1 MISLHVNTKIILHN
15 CLHNMEG
22 FTLTASWSSS
32 SPCSGLGL
40 AEACVGAHPS
50 IARVT
55 GVGSNASKYCNIS
68 INRIW

>member
-15 CLHNMEG
+15 CLYNMDG

-32 SPCSGLGL
+32 SPCPGLT
-40 AEACVGAHPS
+40 ETCVGAHPS
-50 IARVT
+50 VARVT

-68 INRIW
+68 IDRIC